1 MKKSMLLALMLAGCS
16 GAPVAEPVQNPHAA
30 MLTLDTHLDTPMH
43 FGLAGWSF
51 ADRHELT
58 TDLVQVDM
66 PRIADGNLDG
76 GFFAIYPAQC
86 PLTPAGSADAP
97 KFPLGLSAFCASTLT
112 LFPPRFFPL

>member
-43 FGLAGWSF
+43 FGRAGWSF

-66 PRIADGNLDG
+66 QRMADGNLDG
-76 GFFAIYPAQC
+76 GFFAIY
-86 PLTPAGSADAP
+86 TRSEGSSV
-97 KFPLGLSAFCASTLT
+97 GNECVSTW
-112 LFPPRFFPL
+112 RFRGSVYHEKTKKNNK